1 MADPKRPWQGA
12 EKRLGLKLFGR
23 GGAGS
28 QQPDAGIG
36 WMLLRLRPPVIEEGE
51 VPVPAPDLPDH
62 VDLSAAEYRTL
73 REDCGLSL
81 AETAVFHAV
90 RQGTVK
96 RWETAGPPGGAA
108 AELAG
113 LRAQIEVAA
122 NVAARNYLDALAE
135 RPDIDGVELYRY
147 QTWSYPETRQG
158 VEGLPHGA
166 HNRLIARTADLLAT
180 CYVPVR
186 ILYAEPDSAPA
197 FRTAQVEESGDD
209 ST

>member
-1 MADPKRPWQGA
+1 MADRKRPWQGA
-12 EKRLGLKLFGR
+12 KTRLGLKLFGR
-23 GGAGS
+23 NVTDR

-51 VPVPAPDLPDH
+51 APVPTPDLPEQ
-62 VDLSAAEYRTL
+62 VNLTGAEYRTL

-81 AETAVFHAV
+81 AETAEFHDV

-113 LRAQIEVAA
+113 LRAQVEAAA
-122 NVAARNYLDALAE
+122 NVAVRTYLDALAE
-135 RPDIDGVELYRY
+135 RPEIDGVELYRY
-147 QTWSYPETRQG
+147 QAWAYPETRQFA
-158 VEGLPHGA
+158 EGLPHGA
-166 HNRLIARTADLLAT
+166 HNRLIARTADLLAA
-180 CYVPVR
+180 CHVPVT
-186 ILYAEPDSAPA
+186 ILYAEPGN
-197 FRTAQVEESGDD
+197 V